1 MTEKFLSP
9 LLLMFISLFKMHVEI
24 KKKFD
29 IVIKDVTGDIQE
41 KRTWRKK
48 WLLTKTCKC
57 YKVSTF
63 H

>member
-29 IVIKDVTGDIQE
+29 IVIKDATGDIQE
-41 KRTWRKK
+41 KRAWRKK
-48 WLLTKTCKC
+48 
-57 YKVSTF
+57 
-63 H
+63 